1 MTDIEAFLLF
11 LVYILPFGGI
21 GNMIYGTTEND
32 KSKIVLGIACM
43 FTTLFI
49 MGYLLYQSRKEK
61 RLLAKGKKTKLFVS
75 MFRQVIGGCVLM
87 IIEFLIL
94 WHFAVKIRYIMAI
107 ICISLVLMTILAHLR
122 QKL

>member
-1 MTDIEAFLLF
+1 MNDIEAFLLF

-21 GNMIYGTTEND
+21 GNIIYGTTED
-32 KSKIVLGIACM
+32 DQSKFVLGIACM

-49 MGYLLYQSRKEK
+49 MGYLLCQSRKEK
-61 RLLAKGKKTKLFVS
+61 QLLANDKKTKFLVS
-75 MFRQVIGGCVLM
+75 MFRESISGCVLI

-94 WHFAVKIRYIMAI
+94 RHLAVQIRYIMAI
-107 ICISLVLMTILAHLR
+107 ICISFLLTAAFAYLR

>member
-1 MTDIEAFLLF
+1 
-11 LVYILPFGGI
+11 
-21 GNMIYGTTEND
+21 MIYGTTEND

>member
-1 MTDIEAFLLF
+1 MNDIEAFLLF

-21 GNMIYGTTEND
+21 GNIIYGTTEND

-43 FTTLFI
+43 FTALFI

-61 RLLAKGKKTKLFVS
+61 RLLANDKKTKLLVS

-87 IIEFLIL
+87 IIEFLVL
-94 WHFAVKIRYIMAI
+94 WHVAVQIRYIMAI
-107 ICISLVLMTILAHLR
+107 ICISLVIATILAHLQ